1 MSLAMFE
8 TKANDKRTQ
17 IMQAAM
23 KTFVQKGF
31 HGATVEEIA
40 VAAGVGK
47 GTVYEYFASKD
58 DLFQSIFREGKQ
70 YFIEMFRSQIGSEQ
84 DLRNK
89 LKRILQIWAE
99 FVAVHRD
106 VAMLFIS
113 TQVKLN
119 GCDAMEQHRDEIL
132 AIVEDIF
139 RQGMSQGIFRSGN
152 AKIFSHLF
160 WGACFTICGYIV
172 LYQVENVEPLI
183 NEAVNAIFHG
193 YLA

>member
-40 VAAGVGK
+40 LAAGVGK

-58 DLFQSIFREGKQ
+58 DLFQSIFHEGEQ
-70 YFIEMFRSQIGSEQ
+70 YFIEMFRSQIASEQ
-84 DLRNK
+84 DLRNR

-99 FVAVHRD
+99 FVSVHRD
-106 VAMLFIS
+106 VAFLFIS

-119 GCDAMEQHRDEIL
+119 GCDAMGRHRDEIL

-139 RQGMSQGIFRSGN
+139 HQGMLQGLFRQGD

-172 LYQVENVEPLI
+172 LYEVEDVEHLI
-183 NEAVNAIFHG
+183 DEAVGAIFHG

>member
-1 MSLAMFE
+1 
-8 TKANDKRTQ
+8 
-17 IMQAAM
+17 
-23 KTFVQKGF
+23 
-31 HGATVEEIA
+31 
-40 VAAGVGK
+40 
-47 GTVYEYFASKD
+47 
-58 DLFQSIFREGKQ
+58 
-70 YFIEMFRSQIGSEQ
+70 
-84 DLRNK
+84 
-89 LKRILQIWAE
+89 
-99 FVAVHRD
+99 
-106 VAMLFIS
+106 MLFIS